1 MDKGVEIQIEVE
13 KNKVDDA
20 GNTNDISALS
30 AIVSAGAGVN
40 GTITTATEVVTV
52 TNGIVT
58 DITPVP

>member
-30 AIVSAGAGVN
+30 AIVSAGAGVS